1 MSMLIKIIKT
11 YNHVN
16 SATLVKLILGTP
28 DVCRYQVVGL
38 IPLFDLDTSGVRLL
52 GEASL
57 SHDGGL
63 SLHLSHFQSQCI
75 DLNMGMIAT

>member
-1 MSMLIKIIKT
+1 MSILTKMLKT

-16 SATLVKLILGTP
+16 PATIVKFILRTP

-38 IPLFDLDTSGVRLL
+38 IPLFDLDTSWTGLL

-57 SHDGGL
+57 SHDGDL
-63 SLHLSHFQSQCI
+63 SLHLSHFQSRFTS
-75 DLNMGMIAT
+75 LNMGMNVI